1 MVFTNYNI
9 EDENGLHL
17 LILDL
22 IAEQPGDDNRKV
34 YLESVESY
42 VNDLRNERDDMEE
55 TLEDVRDEL
64 SDLERKSEDD
74 ADHAQDKISE
84 LEEELEKLKE
94 KQS

>member
-9 EDENGLHL
+9 EEENGLHL
-17 LILDL
+17 LITDL

-42 VNDLRNERDDMEE
+42 VNDCRTERDDMEE
-55 TLEDVRDEL
+55 RLDEVQAEL
-64 SDLERKSEDD
+64 SDLERSSEDD
-74 ADHAQDKISE
+74 LDHAQDKITE

-94 KQS
+94 KQ